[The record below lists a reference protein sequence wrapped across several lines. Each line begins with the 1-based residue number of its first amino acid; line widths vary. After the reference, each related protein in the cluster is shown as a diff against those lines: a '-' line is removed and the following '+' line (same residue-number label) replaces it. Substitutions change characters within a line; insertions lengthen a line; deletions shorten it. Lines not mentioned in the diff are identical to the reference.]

1 MKSASTNLK
10 RETIRMRIF
19 EKSIKIRKKIN
30 KNKKK
35 LEEKIIEITE
45 ESSCRDSDHRPL
57 Q

>member
-10 RETIRMRIF
+10 RETIRMRMF